1 MSSVDT
7 TAKVSPQNDPVF
19 RELEAAVNARG
30 VPAAAGPD
38 QFSALASRLISEPKL
53 AADVSG
59 AIANGRAGLGWNEL
73 VGLFAALG
81 IYASAQALYYLVTAE
96 SSGNTLAALTKLFG
110 HTNVETLN

>member
-7 TAKVSPQNDPVF
+7 TAKVSPENDPVF

-30 VPAAAGPD
+30 VPAAAGHD
-38 QFSALASRLISEPKL
+38 QFSTLASRLISEPGL

-59 AIANGRAGLGWNEL
+59 AITRGKAGLGWNEL
-73 VGLFAALG
+73 VGLLAALG
-81 IYASAQALYYLVTAE
+81 VYASAQALYYLVTAD
-96 SSGNTLAALTKLFG
+96 SSASTLTALSNLFG

>member
-7 TAKVSPQNDPVF
+7 TASVSPDNDPVF

-30 VPAAAGPD
+30 ATAAAGPD
-38 QFSALASRLISEPKL
+38 QFSALAGRLISEPRL

-59 AIANGRAGLGWNEL
+59 AIAHGKAGLGWNEL
-73 VGLFAALG
+73 VGLLAALG
-81 IYASAQALYYLVTAE
+81 IYASAQALYYLVTAD
-96 SSGNTLAALTKLFG
+96 SSASTLSALSQLFG